1 MIKNIKRLILV
12 FFIGVGMTNFS
23 IVNAEDDNENLD
35 LDTEELKNKNENYS
49 SLTDINGM
57 NLFTSDLQ
65 KILENKKQQQEKAS
79 INSMKKLF
87 INESSRKDHVD
98 EKENLFK
105 QPVSFDN
112 TTNVDQYQVALE
124 LVIAIFTIIGAVI
137 VFIVTRKKYR
147 RKINETNNYFD

>member
-12 FFIGVGMTNFS
+12 FFIAVGMTNFS

-65 KILENKKQQQEKAS
+65 KILENKKQEEAS
-79 INSMKKLF
+79 SNYMKKLF

-112 TTNVDQYQVALE
+112 TTDVDQYQVTLE

>member
-12 FFIGVGMTNFS
+12 FFIAVGMTNFS

-65 KILENKKQQQEKAS
+65 KILENKKQEEAS
-79 INSMKKLF
+79 SNSMKKLF

-112 TTNVDQYQVALE
+112 TTDVDQYQVTLE